1 MISAAK
7 KIAEAGSRMDKLGR
21 TIADHVSERLA
32 LGFLWS
38 NLDHSKVVTVMF
50 FWGHNTL
57 LISDIVLNLSTSL
70 INTSRD

>member
-1 MISAAK
+1 
-7 KIAEAGSRMDKLGR
+7 MDKLGR

-32 LGFLWS
+32 LGFLGHP

-57 LISDIVLNLSTSL
+57 LISDIVLNLSASL
-70 INTSRD
+70 INTSRDL